1 MTDPKE
7 QFHQIAKEI
16 PEAIE
21 GKMFGALCIKS
32 KNGKA
37 AAIFWKNDMLFKLSE
52 KDQEDA
58 LKLSSSSI
66 GFHLYAPEKHM
77 KGWVIVPEK
86 HSDKWITLTIKA
98 IKYVKGLE
106 N

>member
-7 QFHQIAKEI
+7 LFHEIAKEI

-37 AAIFWKNDMLFKLSE
+37 AAIFWKNDMLFKLGE
-52 KDQEDA
+52 KDQEEA
-58 LKLSSSSI
+58 LKLSGSSI
-66 GFHLYAPEKHM
+66 GFHLYAPEKQM
-77 KGWVIVPEK
+77 KGWVFVPEK
-86 HSDKWITLTIKA
+86 HSGKWINFTKKA

-106 N
+106 K